1 MARYA
6 VFAFALLALFAVC
19 HARPAPLDDDI
30 TDNNVVPD
38 LKGLS
43 REKIQELA
51 LTDLAAW
58 DEEDNGVTA
67 AEADKIV
74 IDEDNTVATVEDAA
88 DDSDNTVAASSED
101 VADSDNS
108 VVASSAEA
116 VDDDNTVAV
125 AEPADSDNTVAVVA
139 AEPEDDV
146 VAVMPEDNVATASAV
161 NAQPIDMAIAMVV

>member
-6 VFAFALLALFAVC
+6 VVAFALLALFAVC
-19 HARPAPLDDDI
+19 HARPAPIDDDI
-30 TDNNVVPD
+30 TDNTVVPD

-58 DEEDNGVTA
+58 DEEDNGVSA

-74 IDEDNTVATVEDAA
+74 VDEDNTVAATDDAA
-88 DDSDNTVAASSED
+88 DDSDNTVAATSED

-108 VVASSAEA
+108 VVASSADVA
-116 VDDDNTVAV
+116 DDDNTVAV

-146 VAVMPEDNVATASAV
+146 VAVMPEDNVATASA
-161 NAQPIDMAIAMVV
+161 AKSTDMGIAMVV

>member
-6 VFAFALLALFAVC
+6 VVAFALLALFAVC

-30 TDNNVVPD
+30 TDNTVVPD

-58 DEEDNGVTA
+58 DEEDNGVSA

-74 IDEDNTVATVEDAA
+74 VDEDNTVAATDDAA

-108 VVASSAEA
+108 VVVAPV

-146 VAVMPEDNVATASAV
+146 VAAMPEDNVATASA
-161 NAQPIDMAIAMVV
+161 AKSTDMGIAMVV